1 MTQHFVLDKALI
13 LDRLGG
19 DEEIFAMM
27 VDLYL
32 QDVDNYVQALSS
44 ALALAINS
52 ANSAVLSR
60 EAHTVKGLLATFSD
74 DAGAE
79 TAFTIERQAKAGD
92 LSGLQTLVTQLQENL
107 QVLATVLR
115 SEVSPA
121 G

>member
-44 ALALAINS
+44 ALDS

>member
-1 MTQHFVLDKALI
+1 MI

-32 QDVDNYVQALSS
+32 QDVDNYVQALSA
-44 ALALAINS
+44 ALEAADS
-52 ANSAVLSR
+52 VTLSR

-74 DAGAE
+74 DAGTEA
-79 TAFTIERQAKAGD
+79 AYTIERQAKAGD
-92 LSGLQTLVTQLQENL
+92 LSGMQTLVPLLQEHL
-107 QVLATVLR
+107 LILATVLR
-115 SEVSPA
+115 SEFSPA

>member
-1 MTQHFVLDKALI
+1 MTEHFVLDKSLI

-27 VDLYL
+27 VDFYL
-32 QDVDNYVQALSS
+32 QDVDSYVQALSA
-44 ALALAINS
+44 ALEAADP
-52 ANSAVLSR
+52 VTLSR

-79 TAFTIERQAKAGD
+79 VAYTIERQAKAGD
-92 LSGLQTLVTQLQENL
+92 LDGVQTLVPRLQEHL

-115 SEVSPA
+115 SEFSPA

>member
-44 ALALAINS
+44 ALDS

-92 LSGLQTLVTQLQENL
+92 LSGLQTLVAQLQENL